1 MDFDYDF
8 PDFEADSSAIEVD
21 EELERLIDE
30 LLQNDSLGG

>member
-8 PDFEADSSAIEVD
+8 PDFEAELSASEID
-21 EELERLIDE
+21 EELELLIDE